1 METGYDKLNQT
12 ETGNKQPTG
21 TKKVAEYLINHRII
35 NPIDDAL
42 NRCGVYR
49 LSARI
54 YELRHDYGWQIECKQ
69 CKVRG
74 KKRSQYILIKAGRD
88 VV

>member
-1 METGYDKLNQT
+1 METGYDKMNRM
-12 ETGNKQPTG
+12 ESENNDSSG
-21 TKKVAEYLINHRII
+21 TKKIAEYLSKHNII
-35 NPIDDAL
+35 NPIDAL
-42 NRCGVYR
+42 TRCGVYR

-54 YELRHDYGWQIECKQ
+54 YELRHDYGWQIECMQ

-74 KKRSQYILIKAGRD
+74 KKHSQYRLIKAGKD